1 MDRES
6 CLVPISKSKSLRVL
20 DLELASAMPLIKLKR
35 AIKSLDRLTQLRMP
49 KSVLVPFDPKD
60 VNAIPWPPNLKKFQ
74 FSSIDQVGPGEMVIP
89 LEPRGR
95 LSWPENITS
104 LNIKAVF
111 RFPSW
116 ALYDIFNS
124 SKLSET
130 LRRVRLSSASWA
142 ESSISEIFSTPGPV
156 LPNLTFLSVPGYNL
170 SAELFIP
177 LIGDELTSPPR
188 LNLEILEFG
197 ASHFIFGDF
206 PMEEFT
212 QALDWGLPKLR
223 RVGFHEV
230 HAFRLSNEV
239 DMKLDQLLKA
249 NAIRAGYD
257 QELIRRGEISTDVYY
272 FNDPTR

>member
-1 MDRES
+1 M
-6 CLVPISKSKSLRVL
+6 SKSKFLRVL
-20 DLELASAMPLIKLKR
+20 DLEIASPAMPLIKLKN
-35 AIKSLDRLTQLRMP
+35 AIKPLDRLTQLRMP
-49 KSVLVPFDPKD
+49 KSILVPSDPKD

-74 FSSIDQVGPGEMVIP
+74 FSSIDQVGPNKLVIP

-95 LSWPENITS
+95 LSWPEDITS
-104 LNIKAVF
+104 LNIKAAF

-116 ALYDIFNS
+116 ALYDMFNS
-124 SKLSET
+124 GKLSET

-142 ESSISEIFSTPGPV
+142 ESSISEIFLTPGPV

-170 SAELFIP
+170 TPELFMP
-177 LIGDELTSPPR
+177 LIGNEQTTPPC

-197 ASHFIFGDF
+197 SSHFIFGDF

-212 QALDWGLPKLR
+212 QALNWGLPKLR

-239 DMKLDQLLKA
+239 DIKLDQLLEA
-249 NAIRAGYD
+249 NALKAGYD
-257 QELIRRGEISTDVYY
+257 PERIKSGDILTGVYY
-272 FNDPTR
+272 FGDSTR